1 MMEKLVSVI
10 IPAYNIER
18 YISRCLDSI
27 MAQTYN
33 NLEIIVIDDGSKDQ
47 TAEILDD
54 YQKRDSRIIVVH
66 KENGGV
72 SSARN
77 NGLDI
82 ATGDYISFVDGDD
95 LIESNM

>member
-66 KENGGV
+66 KENGEYHLQG
-72 SSARN
+72 
-77 NGLDI
+77 
-82 ATGDYISFVDGDD
+82 
-95 LIESNM
+95 

>member
-72 SSARN
+72 SSARK
-77 NGLDI
+77 G
-82 ATGDYISFVDGDD
+82 Y
-95 LIESNM
+95 SNRRLY

>member
-1 MMEKLVSVI
+1 MMEKLVRVI

-77 NGLDI
+77 N
-82 ATGDYISFVDGDD
+82 
-95 LIESNM
+95 

>member
-1 MMEKLVSVI
+1 MEKLVSVI

-47 TAEILDD
+47 TAEIF
-54 YQKRDSRIIVVH
+54 R
-66 KENGGV
+66 
-72 SSARN
+72 
-77 NGLDI
+77 
-82 ATGDYISFVDGDD
+82 
-95 LIESNM
+95 

>member
-33 NLEIIVIDDGSKDQ
+33 NLEIIVIYEGSKDQ

-54 YQKRDSRIIVVH
+54 YQKMDSRIIVVH

-77 NGLDI
+77 TGLDI
-82 ATGDYISFVDGDD
+82 ATGD
-95 LIESNM
+95 

>member
-33 NLEIIVIDDGSKDQ
+33 NLEIIVIDDGEEMSLFRCCNGSND
-47 TAEILDD
+47 
-54 YQKRDSRIIVVH
+54 RIINLS
-66 KENGGV
+66 KEQLFEPAPFEYD
-72 SSARN
+72 SK
-77 NGLDI
+77 
-82 ATGDYISFVDGDD
+82 FVRSVMNSGK
-95 LIESNM
+95 IVTI

>member
-18 YISRCLDSI
+18 YNSRCLDSI

-54 YQKRDSRIIVVH
+54 YQKRDRKSVV
-66 KENGGV
+66 
-72 SSARN
+72 
-77 NGLDI
+77 
-82 ATGDYISFVDGDD
+82 
-95 LIESNM
+95 

>member
-54 YQKRDSRIIVVH
+54 YQKGIL
-66 KENGGV
+66 E
-72 SSARN
+72 
-77 NGLDI
+77 L
-82 ATGDYISFVDGDD
+82 
-95 LIESNM
+95 

>member
-66 KENGGV
+66 K
-72 SSARN
+72 
-77 NGLDI
+77 
-82 ATGDYISFVDGDD
+82 
-95 LIESNM
+95 